1 MGDPGMEWIGAT
13 FTRYPELAVFLVV
26 GIGYWVGAFKLL
38 GVGLGPV
45 TGSLMVGLLVGALF
59 PVTVS
64 STAKSILFLLFLFSI
79 GYSVGPK
86 FFQAMRGGG
95 LRYVAL
101 AAVIAVTG
109 LATAYGVAR
118 AFDLDPG
125 FTAGMLSGALTE
137 SPAIGTATEAINSL
151 PLSEAERTRLVSHVA
166 VADAICYVFGALGVI
181 LFCGTI
187 GPRLLRI
194 DLVAEAGKLEKELG
208 IERSTAGV
216 VSAWRP
222 VELRAY
228 RLADDARVVGRSVGE
243 IERMV
248 AGARIFVERIR
259 RDGAFVAFAAD
270 TPLQAGDVV
279 ALTAR
284 REVLTEVVGRARVTE
299 IDDREALDVPTASFD
314 VFVTNKAIA
323 GRTLSQIAASD
334 LPLRSVFLGGISRGR
349 LDIPIAPGTVI
360 ERGDI
365 VRLTGPHNAVARVAG
380 EIGDIVNQP
389 SQATDFVALG
399 LGIFTGALIGLAIVV
414 PLGAMRIPLG
424 TSVGTLLAGLM
435 VGWLHSVR
443 PGFGRIPEGA
453 VSLMTSL
460 GLAAFIA
467 MIGLGA
473 GPHFID
479 ALREAG
485 VVLFFGGVLVTSL
498 PLLAGLW
505 FGHAVLKL
513 QPILLLGAIAGALT
527 MAAGF
532 AAVQDKSGSSVAV
545 LGYSATVA
553 IGHILL
559 TTWGT
564 VIVRLVT

>member
-1 MGDPGMEWIGAT
+1 MEWIGAT

-26 GIGYWVGAFKLL
+26 GIGYWVGAFKVL

-45 TGSLMVGLLVGALF
+45 TGSLMVGLLIGALF
-59 PVTVS
+59 PVSVS

-101 AAVIAVTG
+101 AVVMAVAG
-109 LATAYGVAR
+109 LATAYGIAHV
-118 AFDLDPG
+118 FDLDPG
-125 FTAGMLSGALTE
+125 FAAGMLSGALTE

-151 PLSEAERTRLVSHVA
+151 PLPEAERARLVSHVA

-181 LFCGTI
+181 VFCGTI
-187 GPRLLRI
+187 GPRLLGI
-194 DLVAEAGKLEKELG
+194 DLVVEAEKLEASLG
-208 IERSTAGV
+208 MDRTQSGV

-228 RLADDARVVGRSVGE
+228 RVDDDARVVGRSVGE
-243 IERMV
+243 VERMIT
-248 AGARIFVERIR
+248 GARIFVERIR
-259 RDGAFVAFAAD
+259 RDGAFLAFAAD

-279 ALTAR
+279 ALTGR
-284 REVLTEVVGRARVTE
+284 REVLTEVIGRAHVTE
-299 IDDREALDVPTASFD
+299 IEDREALDVPTASFD
-314 VFVTNKAIA
+314 VFVTSGNVA
-323 GRTLSQIAASD
+323 GRTLAEIAASD
-334 LPLRSVFLGGISRGR
+334 LPLRSVFLGGISRDR
-349 LDIPIAPGTVI
+349 MEIPIAPGTVLA
-360 ERGDI
+360 RGDI
-365 VRLTGPHNAVARVAG
+365 VRLTGPQHAVARVAR
-380 EIGDIVNQP
+380 EIGDVVNQP
-389 SQATDFVALG
+389 SQATDFVALS

-435 VGWLHSVR
+435 VGWVHSLR
-443 PGFGRIPEGA
+443 PGFGRIPDGA
-453 VSLMTSL
+453 VALMTSL

-473 GPHFID
+473 GPHFVE

-485 VVLFFGGVLVTSL
+485 VVLFFGGVVVTSV
-498 PLLAGLW
+498 PLLVGLW

-532 AAVQDKSGSSVAV
+532 AAVQEKSGSSVAV

-564 VIVRLVT
+564 VIVRLIT

>member
-1 MGDPGMEWIGAT
+1 MEWIGAT

-26 GIGYWVGAFKLL
+26 GIGYWVGAFKVL

-45 TGSLMVGLLVGALF
+45 TGSLMVGLLIGALF
-59 PVTVS
+59 PVSVS

-101 AAVIAVTG
+101 AVVMAVAG
-109 LATAYGVAR
+109 LATAYGIAHV
-118 AFDLDPG
+118 FDLDPG
-125 FTAGMLSGALTE
+125 FAAGMLSGALTE

-151 PLSEAERTRLVSHVA
+151 PLPEAERARLVSHVA

-181 LFCGTI
+181 VFCGTI
-187 GPRLLRI
+187 GPRLLGI
-194 DLVAEAGKLEKELG
+194 DLVVEAEKLEASLG
-208 IERSTAGV
+208 MDRTQSGV

-228 RLADDARVVGRSVGE
+228 RVDDDARVVGRSVGE
-243 IERMV
+243 VERMIT
-248 AGARIFVERIR
+248 GARIFVERIR
-259 RDGAFVAFAAD
+259 RDGAFLAFAAD

-279 ALTAR
+279 ALTGR
-284 REVLTEVVGRARVTE
+284 REVLTEVICRAHVTE
-299 IDDREALDVPTASFD
+299 IEDREALDVPTASFD
-314 VFVTNKAIA
+314 VFVTSGKVA
-323 GRTLSQIAASD
+323 GRTLAEIAASD
-334 LPLRSVFLGGISRGR
+334 LPLRSVFLGGISRDR
-349 LDIPIAPGTVI
+349 MEIPVAPGTVLA
-360 ERGDI
+360 RGDI
-365 VRLTGPHNAVARVAG
+365 VRLTGPQHAVARVAR
-380 EIGDIVNQP
+380 EIGDVVNQP
-389 SQATDFVALG
+389 SQATDFVALS
-399 LGIFTGALIGLAIVV
+399 LGIFTDALIGLAIVV

-435 VGWLHSVR
+435 VGWVHSLR
-443 PGFGRIPEGA
+443 PGFGRIPDGA
-453 VSLMTSL
+453 VALMTSL

-473 GPHFID
+473 GPHFVE

-485 VVLFFGGVLVTSL
+485 VVLFFGGVVVTSV
-498 PLLAGLW
+498 PLLVGLW

-532 AAVQDKSGSSVAV
+532 AAVQEKSGSSVAV

-553 IGHILL
+553 IAHILL